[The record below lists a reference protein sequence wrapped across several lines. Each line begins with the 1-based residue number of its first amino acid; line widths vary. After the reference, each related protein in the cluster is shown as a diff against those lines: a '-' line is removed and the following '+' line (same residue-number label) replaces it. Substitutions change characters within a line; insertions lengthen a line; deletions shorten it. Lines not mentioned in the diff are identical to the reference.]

1 MHRRSL
7 TRLSTNI
14 FCDTKNDEGEDSRP
28 HFNSIWHQATRKF
41 CTRPGTY
48 LLIPCVAALVG
59 WFTNYLAVQMIF
71 YPVKYWG
78 LPIRRWDEVPLGL
91 IGWQGIV
98 PCKTK
103 PMTIAMVSMVTEQLL
118 TVKEAFARLNPN
130 EVANLLAPE
139 LPKLTREIIQDLV
152 PMKWIQ
158 GLPIAIYRGM
168 DATSQGILQVFSLQ
182 FLKQLTKS
190 MQSNIDQIFD
200 LQNCVVEQMML
211 DRSKLGQLFQKCGQR
226 ELDFLTNSGLWF
238 GFLLGIIQMVVALF
252 WENPWTLSIG
262 GAIVGTATN
271 WLALKW
277 IFEPVNPTKIGP
289 FTLQGQFLRRQKE
302 VSAEFSSF
310 FANKILT
317 SEKLW
322 ASVLNDPTTQPAFH
336 ELFAS
341 QFETFLRK
349 VTSGFRFLVLK
360 PETIQLAT
368 SKALEKLPNH
378 VPVLYDYM
386 DKTLG
391 LERSLRERME
401 KMSSVQFE
409 RVLHPIFEE
418 DELTLILAGAVLG
431 FLAGLVQQ
439 GIETGDIRW
448 PRSILSIL
456 SPFNHFIQTLLKG
469 LNRIALG
476 TVPVVQKVNFRIRR
490 ILSSKPR
497 DRGS

>member
-1 MHRRSL
+1 
-7 TRLSTNI
+7 
-14 FCDTKNDEGEDSRP
+14 
-28 HFNSIWHQATRKF
+28 
-41 CTRPGTY
+41 
-48 LLIPCVAALVG
+48 
-59 WFTNYLAVQMIF
+59 MIF

-448 PRSILSIL
+448 PRSIV

-476 TVPVVQKVNFRIRR
+476 TASVVQKVTFWIRR